1 MKTAAEIREM
11 RNVFA
16 IIINLLFTFEEL
28 KVNIADGR
36 GETRGGR
43 EPAGGNV
50 IVGVVSVINTIETV
64 RAVG

>member
-11 RNVFA
+11 RNVFV
-16 IIINLLFTFEEL
+16 IIINLLVTLWEL
-28 KVNIADGR
+28 KVNIADER

-50 IVGVVSVINTIETV
+50 IAGVVSVINTIETV
-64 RAVG
+64 SAGI

>member
-11 RNVFA
+11 RNVFV
-16 IIINLLFTFEEL
+16 IIINLLVTLWEL
-28 KVNIADGR
+28 KINIADER
-36 GETRGGR
+36 GETRGER

-64 RAVG
+64 SAGI